1 MVKANNWYVITG
13 GPSTGKTTLLA
24 ELEKRG
30 FETIPEAA
38 RAVIDRA
45 AGRGI
50 SVEQLRADECGFQE
64 EVAKLKDEIGSE
76 IDADRIVFFDR
87 GMQDTEA
94 YMQYYGFEMS
104 PATKKMMEDYSYRLV
119 FLLENLPFYEED
131 YARTEDENFSIAIR
145 QLLYDVY
152 SNHGM
157 RPICVPA
164 MSVEERASF
173 IINEIEEVR
182 NE

>member
-1 MVKANNWYVITG
+1 MVKTNNWYAITG

-30 FETIPEAA
+30 FKTVPEAA

-45 AGRGI
+45 ASKGI
-50 SVEQLRADECGFQE
+50 SVEQLRADEQKFQE
-64 EVAKLKDEIGSE
+64 EVTQLKDEIGSK
-76 IDADRIVFFDR
+76 IDTSQTVFFDR

-104 PATKKMMEDYSYRLV
+104 PEIKKMMDTYRYRLV
-119 FLLENLPFYEED
+119 FLLDDLPVYEEN
-131 YARTEDENFSIAIR
+131 YARVEDEKFLVAIR

-152 SNHGM
+152 SSYGM

-164 MSVEERASF
+164 VGVVERADF
-173 IINEIEEVR
+173 ILSKIKEKK
-182 NE
+182 